1 MRGIDTATDLE
12 LIEVWRDSLVAVLGE
27 GRDGEPV
34 RLTELA
40 DLPLRLTARAAN
52 PPLVDLVLG
61 ACARAGF
68 EPVLGPRSHSLDDT
82 LAELGA
88 GVPGWTVVYAAHAG
102 ELASRRLA
110 FRPLVLPAYLAV
122 RADLGVA
129 ALAPLLRT
137 CASQARTDRDR

>member
-1 MRGIDTATDLE
+1 VRGIDTATDLE

-68 EPVLGPRSHSLDDT
+68 EPVLGPAFPLTHWATPWPSWARAGPGGRWCTRRMPVSWPPGGWRSGRWCFPPTSR
-82 LAELGA
+82 
-88 GVPGWTVVYAAHAG
+88 YAPTWG
-102 ELASRRLA
+102 SPRWR
-110 FRPLVLPAYLAV
+110 
-122 RADLGVA
+122 
-129 ALAPLLRT
+129 
-137 CASQARTDRDR
+137 RTDRDR